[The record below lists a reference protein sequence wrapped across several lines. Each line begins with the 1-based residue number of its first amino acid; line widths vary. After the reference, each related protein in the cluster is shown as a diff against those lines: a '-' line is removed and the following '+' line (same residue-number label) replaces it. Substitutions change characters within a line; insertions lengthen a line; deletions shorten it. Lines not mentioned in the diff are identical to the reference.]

1 MEPDTG
7 DLLHRGL
14 RELRVHC
21 QRCPLQVEQQKE
33 VLSIEGDGFVAEV
46 KVPGSL
52 VKQNLEQFTKKYKL
66 KIRLA
71 SERQIQDSESNYLMA
86 ASQLLDI
93 VEARPSR
100 FPITVNDLF
109 SIMDKASEGTFL
121 LGELSLVERSMF
133 DKNEAIE
140 LIDVVART
148 SFILEKQLLEKE
160 REYSK
165 LLMQSLEEKAN
176 AVAQKLIEEEEAN
189 YRLF

>member
-21 QRCPLQVEQQKE
+21 QRCPVTFLSPINYNRHNKMKHEKHGKKSTGSTNTKE
-33 VLSIEGDGFVAEV
+33 KLEEFWNTSIRSRWNNRRKFF
-46 KVPGSL
+46 P
-52 VKQNLEQFTKKYKL
+52 L
-66 KIRLA
+66 K
-71 SERQIQDSESNYLMA
+71 
-86 ASQLLDI
+86 DI

-109 SIMDKASEGTFL
+109 SIMDKPSEGTFL

-133 DKNEAIE
+133 EKNEAIE